1 MPRRSEHSLDEI
13 RALALDAVEDLV
25 ASHGPTAISARKVA
39 AQIGY
44 TVGMLYHVF
53 DNVDDLVLQAN
64 ARLVDQLARANE
76 AAAAGNRPQRVI
88 ARMAHN
94 YLSLARQAP
103 ARWQLVFVH
112 TMRDGRPVPDWYRQ
126 RTDRL
131 FALVEEQLQ
140 RLAPRRRP
148 AAAALA
154 ARTLWSSVHGICLL
168 AVSDKL
174 DIGGS
179 TSAEKALD
187 SLLTHYLGSWA
198 QSR

>member
-76 AAAAGNRPQRVI
+76 AAAA
-88 ARMAHN
+88 
-94 YLSLARQAP
+94 L
-103 ARWQLVFVH
+103 
-112 TMRDGRPVPDWYRQ
+112 
-126 RTDRL
+126 
-131 FALVEEQLQ
+131 
-140 RLAPRRRP
+140 
-148 AAAALA
+148 
-154 ARTLWSSVHGICLL
+154 
-168 AVSDKL
+168 
-174 DIGGS
+174 
-179 TSAEKALD
+179 
-187 SLLTHYLGSWA
+187 
-198 QSR
+198 